1 MTRTSEARSLGVHF
15 CGSCIISLSLR
26 HHDVDVIRTQRS
38 LDMDEGRE
46 RKVAVLCVLLL
57 IDDSIEEQAVRS

>member
-1 MTRTSEARSLGVHF
+1 
-15 CGSCIISLSLR
+15 
-26 HHDVDVIRTQRS
+26 
-38 LDMDEGRE
+38 MDEGRE